1 VVSVSEDGVLVQA
14 GGGRILVQR
23 VRPKGADKLSAVEW
37 ANAAGVAAGTR
48 FGN

>member
-1 VVSVSEDGVLVQA
+1 VSDEGVLVQA

-23 VRPKGADKLSAVEW
+23 VRPKGADKQSAVEW
-37 ANAAGVAAGTR
+37 AKAAGVAAGTR